1 MTVLQERQII
11 PDHQFGFRRAHGII
25 QQCHIVVICILDS
38 FEAKRFCS
46 AAFFDVRQ
54 AFWHQVLLYKIKRSL
69 PTLYYL
75 VLKAYLENRRF
86 YVRYNH
92 Q

>member
-1 MTVLQERQII
+1 MGTPFDLLPSAQSESNLSRGMFSMEGVNFQ
-11 PDHQFGFRRAHGII
+11 
-25 QQCHIVVICILDS
+25 
-38 FEAKRFCS
+38 RFCS